1 MLISE
6 EDELLLKRTEELSKQ
21 INVDQ
26 AESFSEE
33 KEFFSFSIN
42 KIKYAMEKFYITE
55 LHPSVSPKKVPF
67 TPNYIRGIVNIRGEI
82 LSVMDLALF
91 FDKKPIEK
99 KDDYQMIRMKN
110 NKIEFGVLV
119 DTISSVIYLKNKDIL
134 PFSVS
139 DNQNFKK
146 FVLGITTENVHIINA
161 NTFFSDPK
169 IIIDEVVS

>member
-1 MLISE
+1 
-6 EDELLLKRTEELSKQ
+6 
-21 INVDQ
+21 
-26 AESFSEE
+26 
-33 KEFFSFSIN
+33 
-42 KIKYAMEKFYITE
+42 MEKFYITE

-91 FDKKPIEK
+91 
-99 KDDYQMIRMKN
+99 
-110 NKIEFGVLV
+110 GVLV

-146 FVLGITTENVHIINA
+146 FVLGITSENVHIINA